1 MTSSIAPLLG
11 KNQLNL
17 TKTINWKTIC
27 VLMRKKYKGYQKEKG
42 LMMCPICL
50 NRKLLVMQFAKIT

>member
-42 LMMCPICL
+42 LMLSPICL
-50 NRKLLVMQFAKIT
+50 N

>member
-1 MTSSIAPLLG
+1 
-11 KNQLNL
+11 
-17 TKTINWKTIC
+17 
-27 VLMRKKYKGYQKEKG
+27 MRKKYKGYQKEKG